1 MLQNLDRNQNIVI
14 VSYGVIVTLYS
25 FSCFMQILPH
35 KDLISLK
42 TEIYKNAVHKKFV
55 VKLKN
60 NLRTDL
66 GSELSK

>member
-1 MLQNLDRNQNIVI
+1 
-14 VSYGVIVTLYS
+14 
-25 FSCFMQILPH
+25 MQILPH
-35 KDLISLK
+35 KDLISVK